1 MQPKI
6 QKLVNITSFLLNPIF
21 APANLH
27 FGCIKSFYE
36 AEVKKYVIL
45 PSKSKIGLKL
55 FQGFCTYKIMEKNI
69 SIKTYF
75 GMENLVET
83 WTNFD
88 HFWCHNAPLL
98 PINEGHEYKVATE
111 LKLNLIQLFFRQN
124 WLPA

>member
-6 QKLVNITSFLLNPIF
+6 QKLVNTTSFLLNPIF

-27 FGCIKSFYE
+27 FGCIKSLYE
-36 AEVKKYVIL
+36 AEVKKYLIL
-45 PSKSKIGLKL
+45 QSKSKTGLKL

-75 GMENLVET
+75 CMENLVET

-88 HFWCHNAPLL
+88 LFSCHNAPLL
-98 PINEGHEYKVATE
+98 LINEDHEYKVATK
-111 LKLNLIQLFFRQN
+111 LKLNLIQ
-124 WLPA
+124 

>member
-21 APANLH
+21 APANLQ
-27 FGCIKSFYE
+27 